1 MGIEVATVTEDHT
14 RIEQV
19 FDTFDV
25 VARLA
30 MTRWP
35 KLTETLCL
43 RFVEPWG
50 DAVFNQT
57 QLPFLL
63 AELRSEVHLATDA
76 KFKEHLQRV
85 VTLVE
90 SAQDQAHV
98 YVKFIGD

>member
-1 MGIEVATVTEDHT
+1 MGIEVATVTEDQT

-19 FDTFDV
+19 FDTLDV

-35 KLTETLCL
+35 KLTESLCL

-63 AELRSEVHLATDA
+63 AELRSEVRLATDE
-76 KFKEHLQRV
+76 KFKEHLQHV
-85 VTLVE
+85 VALVE
-90 SAQDQAHV
+90 GARDQAHV

>member
-1 MGIEVATVTEDHT
+1 MGIEVATVTEDQT

-19 FDTFDV
+19 FDTLDV

-35 KLTETLCL
+35 KLTESLCL

-63 AELRSEVHLATDA
+63 AELRSEVRLATDE
-76 KFKEHLQRV
+76 KFKEHLQHV

-90 SAQDQAHV
+90 GARDQAHV

>member
-1 MGIEVATVTEDHT
+1 MGIEVATVTETHI
-14 RIEQV
+14 RIDQV
-19 FDTFDV
+19 FDSMEV
-25 VARLA
+25 IARLA

-35 KLTETLCL
+35 KLTESVCL

-63 AELRSEVHLATDA
+63 AELQSELGLATDER
-76 KFKEHLQRV
+76 FKEHLQRV

-90 SAQDQAHV
+90 SAQDQMHV

>member
-1 MGIEVATVTEDHT
+1 MGIEVAIVTETHT
-14 RIEQV
+14 KIETV
-19 FDTFDV
+19 LDDLGV
-25 VARLA
+25 IARLA
-30 MTRWP
+30 MARWP
-35 KLTETLCL
+35 GLTESLCL

-63 AELRSEVHLATDA
+63 AELHSEVRLATDA

-85 VTLVE
+85 VSLVE

>member
-1 MGIEVATVTEDHT
+1 MGIEVATVNETHT
-14 RIEQV
+14 TIDQV
-19 FDTFDV
+19 IDNLDV
-25 VARLA
+25 IARLA
-30 MTRWP
+30 RTRWP
-35 KLTETLCL
+35 KLTESLCL

-63 AELRSEVHLATDA
+63 AELRSEVRLATDE
-76 KFKEHLQRV
+76 KFREHLQQV

-90 SAQDQAHV
+90 SAQDQTHV